1 MLCSNIESFQ
11 ENSLV
16 SRVHL
21 KAITSV
27 ELNFCQ
33 NYFLQNLF
41 LQIQGYLNRIW
52 QKFKKYFA
60 ELFQMNDSCTFREF
74 SFQNSK
80 LFLPK
85 FQSYFRFSDTV
96 KVDLEFRM
104 SFRNVRSINFNG
116 DPYDY
121 ISLTRLYKI
130 VLYRCYIILT
140 KSAFDTDNFFF
151 LLFAS
156 KAFFVLSFIQILGF
170 QNLKFHDVIKCL
182 TVK

>member
-11 ENSLV
+11 ENLLV

-41 LQIQGYLNRIW
+41 LQIQGYLKRIW

-130 VLYRCYIILT
+130 VLCRCYIILT

-151 LLFAS
+151 CFSLQKLFS
-156 KAFFVLSFIQILGF
+156 FFRSFKFQDFRILNF
-170 QNLKFHDVIKCL
+170 MTSSNA
-182 TVK
+182 